1 MSSRTW
7 AIARREFMA
16 TVTRKG
22 YLFTLVLMPAW
33 IAFAFSFGS
42 LPERMSGSRNENPL
56 RWVGVVDSSGSLR
69 LAPGEI
75 DTLTR
80 AAAVSAGAENA
91 AQNRRRRIYIA
102 RPYRSLEAA
111 KQGFAS
117 QEISGFLVLSQDYL
131 TSGRLTEYRR
141 SSGLFSRIQ
150 AAPWRA
156 WIRRRLAEG
165 RLEPTLLAR
174 VEEPGDP
181 LTYTPDDHGSFKVY
195 KAEDEVG
202 SFLVPFGFAML
213 LFTTMFTSAGYLL
226 QGLGEEKESRILES
240 LLSSVTADEL
250 MRGKLIGLG
259 GAGLLMGIAWGTI
272 GLNVLLFAAPSFVPS
287 PLTLVLLGVYFIL
300 GYVLFGA
307 LALGLGSLV
316 NSYQEATTISA
327 ILSFT
332 AVIPMMLGLSFMGD
346 QGTTSPLARALSL
359 FPMTAPITM
368 SMRLSQ
374 GNVPTWE
381 IALSLVLLA
390 VAGWYVLRL
399 ASRVFRVALL
409 LYGKTWNLPE
419 ILRWA
424 RQA

>member
-7 AIARREFMA
+7 AIARREFLA

-42 LPERMSGSRNENPL
+42 LPERLGSSRSENPL
-56 RWVGVVDSSGSLR
+56 RWVGVVDSSGALGFAAGST
-69 LAPGEI
+69 

-80 AAAVSAGAENA
+80 ATATAEDT
-91 AQNRRRRIYIA
+91 RRDRRLRVYVA
-102 RPYRSLEAA
+102 RPYPSLDAA
-111 KQGFAS
+111 KQAFAKKD
-117 QEISGFLVLSQDYL
+117 ISGFLVVPVDYIA
-131 TSGRLTEYRR
+131 SGRLTEYRR

-150 AAPWRA
+150 APPYRA

-165 RLEPTLLAR
+165 RLEPALVAR

-181 LTYTPDDHGSFKVY
+181 VTYVPDDKGAFKVFHP
-195 KAEDEVG
+195 EDEVG

-259 GAGLLMGIAWGTI
+259 GAGLLMGLTWGTI
-272 GLNVLLFAAPSFVPS
+272 GLNVLLFAAPMFVPT
-287 PLTLVLLGVYFIL
+287 PFTLLLLLLYFVG

-316 NSYQEATTISA
+316 SSYQEATTISA

-332 AVIPMMLGLSFMGD
+332 AVIPMMLGLSFLGD
-346 QGTTSPLARALSL
+346 QGATSPLARFLSL

-374 GNVPTWE
+374 GSVPAWE

-390 VAGWYVLRL
+390 IAGWYVLRL

>member
-1 MSSRTW
+1 MNSRTW
-7 AIARREFMA
+7 AIARREFLA

-42 LPERMSGSRNENPL
+42 LPERMGAGRSENPQ
-56 RWVGVVDSSGSLR
+56 RWVGVVDSSGEMR
-69 LAPGEI
+69 FPAGEI

-80 AAAVSAGAENA
+80 ATAATEDAKRD
-91 AQNRRRRIYIA
+91 RRVRIYTA
-102 RPYRSLEAA
+102 RPYPSLDAA
-111 KQGFAS
+111 KQAFARKD
-117 QEISGFLVLSQDYL
+117 ISGFLVVSKDYL

-150 AAPWRA
+150 AAPWRS

-165 RLEPTLLAR
+165 RLDASLVTRL
-174 VEEPGDP
+174 EEPGEP
-181 LTYTPDDHGSFKVY
+181 LTYVPDDRGAFKVFHV
-195 KAEDEVG
+195 EDEVG

-272 GLNVLLFAAPSFVPS
+272 GLNVLLVTAPSFVPS
-287 PLTLVLLGVYFIL
+287 PLTLVLLGVYFVL

-316 NSYQEATTISA
+316 SSYQEATTISA

-332 AVIPMMLGLSFMGD
+332 AVIPMMLGLSFLGD
-346 QGTTSPLARALSL
+346 QGNTSAMARFLSL

-374 GNVPTWE
+374 GNVPAWE

>member
-1 MSSRTW
+1 
-7 AIARREFMA
+7 
-16 TVTRKG
+16 
-22 YLFTLVLMPAW
+22 
-33 IAFAFSFGS
+33 
-42 LPERMSGSRNENPL
+42 
-56 RWVGVVDSSGSLR
+56 
-69 LAPGEI
+69 
-75 DTLTR
+75 
-80 AAAVSAGAENA
+80 
-91 AQNRRRRIYIA
+91 
-102 RPYRSLEAA
+102 
-111 KQGFAS
+111 
-117 QEISGFLVLSQDYL
+117 
-131 TSGRLTEYRR
+131 
-141 SSGLFSRIQ
+141 
-150 AAPWRA
+150 
-156 WIRRRLAEG
+156 
-165 RLEPTLLAR
+165 
-174 VEEPGDP
+174 
-181 LTYTPDDHGSFKVY
+181 
-195 KAEDEVG
+195 VG

-259 GAGLLMGIAWGTI
+259 GAGLLLGVAWGTI
-272 GLNVLLFAAPSFVPS
+272 GLQVLLVTAPMFVPS
-287 PLTLVLLGVYFIL
+287 PATLGLLILYFVL
-300 GYVLFGA
+300 GYILFGA

-332 AVIPMMLGLSFMGD
+332 AVIPMMLGLSFLGD
-346 QGTTSPLARALSL
+346 QGTSSPLARILSL

-374 GNVPTWE
+374 GGVPAWE

-390 VAGWYVLRL
+390 LAGWYVLRL